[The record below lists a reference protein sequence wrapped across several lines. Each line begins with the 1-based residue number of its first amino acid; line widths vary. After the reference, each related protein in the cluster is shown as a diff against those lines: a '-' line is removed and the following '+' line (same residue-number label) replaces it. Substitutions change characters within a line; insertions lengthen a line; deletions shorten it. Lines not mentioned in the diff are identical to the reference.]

1 MASNLTLQLF
11 LISRFMKSVK
21 LFILSVLLIGG
32 SIMCDGVR
40 SQRIINLPEHQN
52 FNEPDT
58 EEGQE
63 LEGMVKDNSQQ
74 KLDNWVEKQP

>member
-1 MASNLTLQLF
+1 
-11 LISRFMKSVK
+11 
-21 LFILSVLLIGG
+21 
-32 SIMCDGVR
+32 MCDGVR
-40 SQRIINLPEHQN
+40 SQRIINLPEQQN

>member
-1 MASNLTLQLF
+1 
-11 LISRFMKSVK
+11 
-21 LFILSVLLIGG
+21 
-32 SIMCDGVR
+32 MCDGVR